1 MIGKRLKEVRKI
13 KGLTQADIAA
23 RVGVSLSTVKKWE
36 LDLNEPN
43 SDKLIALALTLNV
56 STDYLFGRDTAPDLV
71 LTKDKERLLAIIDS
85 LPPRQREAVT
95 QYAEFLKEGGGRR
108 GL

>member
-1 MIGKRLKEVRKI
+1 MIGKQLKEVRKAR
-13 KGLTQADIAA
+13 GLTQAELAE

-36 LDLNEPN
+36 LDMNEPN

-71 LTKDKERLLAIIDS
+71 LTEDKERLLAIIDS

>member
-13 KGLTQADIAA
+13 KGLTQTELAE

-71 LTKDKERLLAIIDS
+71 VTEDTKKLLAIIDK
-85 LPPRQREAVT
+85 LPQKQKDALT
-95 QYAEFLKEGGGRR
+95 QYAEYLEKEGGGRHV
-108 GL
+108 